1 MKTKSQQVDWFQN
14 EIRKDQVELDREKNN
29 LINQIKKL
37 KKEDIVKPKTKKL
50 TFWQKLKKIILG

>member
-37 KKEDIVKPKTKKL
+37 NKEDIIKPKTKKL

>member
-14 EIRKDQVELDREKNN
+14 EIRKDQVELDREKTN

-37 KKEDIVKPKTKKL
+37 NKEDIIKPKTKKL